1 MTDTP
6 ERSPKRLTAARLAG
20 VPELEV
26 AFFDFT
32 SEYDI
37 SDGEGLRPASTGRP
51 VQLLQESL
59 LAMGYELQSGAD
71 GIYGHE
77 TQQAAMQFQVDA
89 GHPWP
94 PGQEWEHIG
103 GIAGANTMAHFDMF
117 DPGGTVSSH
126 EPVQTGVEAT
136 AARFEESPDHLF
148 MGFDASTS
156 PPSLVV
162 GTTTRRRL
170 KVVREPAE
178 SDVTFEVADPEI
190 ATVGTTHEGIVVGG
204 ESAGTTTVRAS
215 GGGQIL
221 AELTVTVKDQ
231 REHVVNFFFDSGSE
245 RDHEKATLLTLRLN
259 RLWRRQA
266 SVHFALGIVQDLDL
280 PDVAGPVVAAVDA
293 SAYAP
298 IAVPG
303 DLNVVCVRVWDG
315 ADYDPAQVDPFV
327 VFLPDRDCPDGMDL
341 VRAAGVFLGGRPQP
355 ACGGGEERRRIT
367 KALADRVNPSGT

>member
-1 MTDTP
+1 MTDIP

-20 VPELEV
+20 VPELEI
-26 AFFDFT
+26 AFCDFT

-37 SDGEGLRPASTGRP
+37 SDGEGVKPASTGRP

-59 LAMGYELQSGAD
+59 LAMGYDLPGGAD
-71 GIYGHE
+71 GIYGSE
-77 TQQAAMQFQVDA
+77 TQQAAMQFQIDT

-94 PGQEWEHIG
+94 AGQEWEHIG

-126 EPVQTGVEAT
+126 VPDETGVPAT

-162 GTTTRRRL
+162 GTTTRRRV
-170 KVVREPAE
+170 KAVREPAG

-190 ATVGTTHEGIVVGG
+190 ATVGTTHEGVVVGG
-204 ESAGTTTVRAS
+204 ESEGTTTLRATA
-215 GGGQIL
+215 GGRVL
-221 AELTVTVKDQ
+221 AELTVTVKDP
-231 REHVVNFFFDSGSE
+231 REHVVNFFFDPASQ

-266 SVHFALGIVQDLDL
+266 NVRFTLGIVQNVEV

-293 SAYAP
+293 PAYAP
-298 IAVPG
+298 YAVAG
-303 DLNVVCVRVWDG
+303 DLNVCCVRVWDG
-315 ADYDPAQVDPFV
+315 AGYDPAQADPFL
-327 VFLPDRDCPDGMDL
+327 VFLPDQDCPDGMDL
-341 VRAAGVFLGGRPQP
+341 VRAAGVFLGGGAQP